1 MAEGKAVAS
10 LLVSIGADISGLQQG
25 GQQAAKS
32 MQDLGKH
39 AADLGKKMAALGA
52 AAAAAGAAMVAGL
65 VKSGMD
71 SIDAQAKLARSM
83 DATVNSLRTLTLAAE
98 NAGLST
104 QEMEGNLL
112 RMNRRLGE
120 IARTGGG
127 PAAAALTKLGLSAQ
141 ELLKIPLEDRVAVIA
156 EEISKL
162 GTGAEMASAAF
173 GIFGDAGIKMVP
185 MLKEGSA
192 GIRAAAQEMRDFGLS
207 VSQVDAA
214 KIEMANDSVARIG
227 RVLESVRNHLAIAF
241 APMLKELADRFNELA
256 KENKGFGAQAAQTAE
271 TIAKGFG
278 YVGDVLHG
286 VHVVIKGLQ
295 LVAEGFGGAF
305 YSVIQGIME
314 AVVALNDAVARD
326 LNKTIGWFNSLGA
339 SISEIP
345 LMTNSEWVQD
355 FRRFA
360 EGSRERVARV
370 RSELH
375 DLAMQEMPSDKIA
388 RFFDDVKNRANEAAQ
403 AVVDSQVIGGD
414 PGSVDDKEAK
424 QRELERAKLLEA
436 QRQALADRLNAIIEF
451 AAAED
456 ELESARH
463 EEKMEALRAALEE
476 ELIIEEEYQ
485 ILKQALEEK
494 HLAKIAELRK
504 KGMSDLEKF
513 TNASYSKQA
522 GMIAGYLADITAG
535 VARENKAMFEI
546 NKAAGIANA
555 IVSAY
560 EGISK
565 TLGAYPYPINIALAA
580 AHAVAAF
587 AQVSAIKSQSFSSGG
602 GAAPSLAGGTPATPV
617 TPVNG
622 GTPQSGGGGGG
633 SLLTVEGVSP
643 DALFSG
649 RTVRALAERLAEHQR
664 DGGTVVFA

>member
-1 MAEGKAVAS
+1 MAKGAAVAS
-10 LLVSIGADISGLQQG
+10 LLVQIGADISGLEAG
-25 GQQAAKS
+25 GKQAAKS

-39 AADLGKKMAALGA
+39 ARELGNKMVALGA

-127 PAAAALTKLGLSAQ
+127 PAAASLKELGISAQ
-141 ELLKIPLEDRVAVIA
+141 ELLKIPLEERVAVIS
-156 EEISKL
+156 ERISKL

-192 GIRAAAQEMRDFGLS
+192 GIHAAAEEMRQFGLE

-214 KIEMANDSVARIG
+214 KIEMTNDAITRIG

-241 APMLKELADRFNELA
+241 APMLQELAERFNTLA
-256 KENKGFGAQAAQTAE
+256 KENKGFGEQATQTAE
-271 TIAKGFG
+271 TVAKGFG
-278 YVGDVLHG
+278 QLGDVLHG
-286 VHVVIKGLQ
+286 LHVVIKGLQ
-295 LVAEGFGGAF
+295 LVGEGFGGAF
-305 YSVIQGIME
+305 YSTLQLVME
-314 AVVALNDAVARD
+314 AIVTVNDTIAKSLNQ
-326 LNKTIGWFNSLGA
+326 TIRFINHFGGSL
-339 SISEIP
+339 SELP

-360 EGSRERVARV
+360 DGSRERVARV
-370 RSELH
+370 RGELH

-388 RFFDDVKNRANEAAQ
+388 RFFEDVRKRADEAAQ
-403 AVVDSQVIGGD
+403 SVVDNQMGG
-414 PGSVDDKEAK
+414 GSFESEDEGDSKYAE
-424 QRELERAKLLEA
+424 QQAKLLEA
-436 QRQALADRLNAIIEF
+436 QREALAQRLNAIIEF
-451 AAAED
+451 AATED
-456 ELESARH
+456 ELEVARH

-476 ELIIEEEYQ
+476 ELILEEEYH
-485 ILKQALEEK
+485 ILKQELEDK

-513 TNASYSKQA
+513 TNSSYSKQA
-522 GMIAGYLADITAG
+522 GMISGYLADITAG
-535 VARENKAMFEI
+535 VARENKAMFEL

-565 TLGAYPYPINIALAA
+565 TLGAYPYPINLGLAA

-587 AQVSAIKSQSFSSGG
+587 AQINAIRSQSFGGG

-617 TPVNG
+617 TPVSG
-622 GTPQSGGGGGG
+622 GTPQSAQP
-633 SLLTVEGVSP
+633 SQVIAIEGMGA
-643 DALFSG
+643 DQLFSG
-649 RTVRALAERLAEHQR
+649 RAVRELIERLEDAHR
-664 DGGTVVFA
+664 DGSTKVVFA

>member
-1 MAEGKAVAS
+1 VAEGKAVAS

-39 AADLGKKMAALGA
+39 AKELGSKMAALGA
-52 AAAAAGAAMVAGL
+52 AAAAAGAAMVVGLTKAGL
-65 VKSGMD
+65 E
-71 SIDAQAKLARSM
+71 SIDVQAKLARSLGSTI
-83 DATVNSLRTLTLAAE
+83 DGLRALQLATGEAGISSDQLKVAMEQLNS
-98 NAGLST
+98 
-104 QEMEGNLL
+104 
-112 RMNRRLGE
+112 RLGE
-120 IARTGGG
+120 AQRGTGQ
-127 PAAAALTKLGLSAQ
+127 AKKALDMLGLSARDLSQ
-141 ELLKIPLEDRVAVIA
+141 MDTDARIATIADRIRELGLSTSQTADVLRN
-156 EEISKL
+156 
-162 GTGAEMASAAF
+162 F
-173 GIFGDAGIKMVP
+173 GIRGGEMVDFLRQGGDA
-185 MLKEGSA
+185 
-192 GIRAAAQEMRDFGLS
+192 IRAAREDVEAFGLS
-207 VSQVDAA
+207 LSAVDAA
-214 KIEMANDSVARIG
+214 KVEAANDAIGRIG
-227 RVLESVRNHLAIAF
+227 LVLEGVKNQLAIAF
-241 APMLKELADRFNELA
+241 APMLQELANRFNNLA
-256 KENKGFGAQAAQTAE
+256 KENKGFGDQATQTAE

-286 VHVVIKGLQ
+286 LHVVIKGLQ

-305 YSVIQGIME
+305 YSVVQGIME

-326 LNKTIGWFNSLGA
+326 INKTIGWFNSLGA
-339 SISEIP
+339 SISELP
-345 LMTNSEWVQD
+345 LMTNSEWVND

-360 EGSRERVARV
+360 DGSRDRVARV
-370 RSELH
+370 RGELH
-375 DLAMQEMPSDKIA
+375 ELAMQEMPSDKIA
-388 RFFDDVKNRANEAAQ
+388 AFFEDVKARAQEAAE
-403 AVVDSQVIGGD
+403 AVVASQSGG
-414 PGSVDDKEAK
+414 GSFESEDEGASKYAE
-424 QRELERAKLLEA
+424 QQAKLLEA
-436 QRQALADRLNAIIEF
+436 QREALAARLNAIIEF

-456 ELESARH
+456 DLEIARH
-463 EEKMEALRAALEE
+463 EEKLEALRAGLEE

-535 VARENKAMFEI
+535 VARENKAMFEL

-560 EGISK
+560 EGISH
-565 TLGAYPYPINIALAA
+565 TLGAYPYPINIPLAA
-580 AHAVAAF
+580 AHAAAAF

-622 GTPQSGGGGGG
+622 GTPQSAGGG
-633 SLLTVEGVSP
+633 SLLTVEGISP

>member
-10 LLVSIGADISGLQQG
+10 LLVSIGADISGLQEG
-25 GQQAAKS
+25 GKQAAKS

-39 AADLGKKMAALGA
+39 AADLGKRMAALGA

-65 VKSGMD
+65 VKSGLE

-83 DATVNSLRTLTLAAE
+83 DATVDSLRTLTLAAE

-120 IARTGGG
+120 MARTGSG
-127 PAAAALTKLGLSAQ
+127 PAAAALKTLGLSAQ
-141 ELLKIPLEDRVAVIA
+141 DLLKLPLDQRVAVIS

-162 GTGAEMASAAF
+162 GTGAEMASVAF

-207 VSQVDAA
+207 VSQVDAT
-214 KIEMANDSVARIG
+214 KIEMTNDAITRIG

-241 APMLKELADRFNELA
+241 APMLQELAERFNNLA
-256 KENKGFGAQAAQTAE
+256 RENNGFGQQAAQTAE
-271 TIAKGFG
+271 SVAKGFG
-278 YVGDVLHG
+278 FLGDVLRG
-286 VHVVIKGLQ
+286 LHVVIKGLQ
-295 LVAEGFGGAF
+295 LIAEGFGATF

-326 LNKTIGWFNSLGA
+326 INKTIGWFNSLGA
-339 SISEIP
+339 SIEELP
-345 LMTNSEWVQD
+345 LMTNSAWVND
-355 FRRFA
+355 FRQFA

-370 RSELH
+370 RGELH

-388 RFFDDVKNRANEAAQ
+388 AFFDDVRKRADEAAQ
-403 AVVDSQVIGGD
+403 AVVDSQLGG
-414 PGSVDDKEAK
+414 GSFASGGEDENAK
-424 QRELERAKLLEA
+424 KRELERAKLLEA

-456 ELESARH
+456 ELEVARH

-476 ELIIEEEYQ
+476 ELILQEEYD
-485 ILKQALEEK
+485 ILKQELEEK

-535 VARENKAMFEI
+535 VARENKAMFEL

-580 AHAVAAF
+580 AHAAAAF

-622 GTPQSGGGGGG
+622 GTPQSAGGG
-633 SLLTVEGVSP
+633 SLLTVEGISP